1 MLEDSAEESVIHEIA
16 ARRIV
21 KKVLSKKKKHLNA
34 DTIFL
39 KVSSYRHVDQRLSVT
54 QIPATYSESLP
65 IATLKLKDLQT
76 RYEKLISSEKT
87 TITIIN
93 SQVREVFIKL
103 SQIPI

>member
-39 KVSSYRHVDQRLSVT
+39 KVSSYRHVDQR
-54 QIPATYSESLP
+54 
-65 IATLKLKDLQT
+65 
-76 RYEKLISSEKT
+76 
-87 TITIIN
+87 
-93 SQVREVFIKL
+93 
-103 SQIPI
+103 